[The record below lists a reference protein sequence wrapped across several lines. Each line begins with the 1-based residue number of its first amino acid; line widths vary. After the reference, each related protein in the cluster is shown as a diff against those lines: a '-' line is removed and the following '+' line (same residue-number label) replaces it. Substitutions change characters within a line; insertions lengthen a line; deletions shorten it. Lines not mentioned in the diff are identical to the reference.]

1 MTTSSGMPLASAS
14 STLGLR
20 PRSRLPAKV
29 SDCSVNFGCT
39 SAILKSAAASPSHA
53 SASAASANRRQST
66 FTDTRIIETVH
77 ARFPRQNLSPRRPR
91 PAGAR
96 RQHDLPRL
104 GMTREKRRQLFFVL
118 HRKDRAGHVQ
128 KLTSGLEQG
137 PQSLEETRLRRDE
150 FGQVLGA
157 SRRISPRSQAG
168 WLKLA
173 AGLAATA
180 AWARASSRR

>member
-20 PRSRLPAKV
+20 PRSRLPANV

-53 SASAASANRRQST
+53 SAIASSANRLQST

-91 PAGAR
+91 PAGVH

-118 HRKDRAGHVQ
+118 HRQDRAGHVQ

-150 FGQVLGA
+150 FGQVLGG
-157 SRRISPRSQAG
+157 STQLDGRMTEGQPGFPGRNIREYPIEP
-168 WLKLA
+168 
-173 AGLAATA
+173 TPVP
-180 AWARASSRR
+180 